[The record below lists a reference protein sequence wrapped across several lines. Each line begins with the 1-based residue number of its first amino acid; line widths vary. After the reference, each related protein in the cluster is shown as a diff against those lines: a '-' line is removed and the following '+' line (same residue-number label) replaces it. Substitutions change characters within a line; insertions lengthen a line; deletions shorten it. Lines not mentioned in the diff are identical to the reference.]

1 MYKAEFAYLS
11 PTMQHLASARE
22 PEDDLRIQ
30 EPQRMLR
37 PSIKR
42 KIVGIATG
50 MIFLAVITSVMSM
63 ALASRVGH
71 LLDELTNRY
80 IPAYGDLARVDIRSL
95 ERALTLRR
103 MIIAKMQTPPDE
115 ASAAAQLKAFGEKS
129 PEVQRE
135 AEAARNLIKAIIADP
150 STPSDD
156 VALTR
161 IDDRI
166 DTAVNDLRHRLDV
179 EIGQLHRQLEG
190 QNFTEVLSGLA
201 RVDSLYDEF
210 NQKMDLIRADM
221 LGQVHASAST
231 VIRNQQR
238 AIWISAIV
246 TAIAATLGFMF
257 AMLVGSGITRPVY
270 QLLEGT
276 REVEAGR
283 FDKSIPVTTRDE
295 IGQLSIAFNGMIE
308 RLRNNERIREI
319 FGKYIDPRVA
329 QDLLDQPA
337 VVATQGQRRV
347 MTVMFCDMKGFTT
360 LSEGVTPQGLVKVM
374 NRYLSM
380 MSEPIRSHR
389 GIIDKYIGD
398 AIMAYWG
405 APFVEEADQ
414 ARFACLAAIDMV
426 ERVDALRQELPELLG
441 VRSIPMECDIR
452 IGIATG
458 EALVGSIGSEF
469 MMSYTVMGDTVN
481 LASRLEVA
489 NKAYGTHC
497 LVTGATVAA
506 AKDAAVEVREID
518 RVVVLGQSQPQVI
531 FEIMGRTGELAS
543 NAMLLRTRYEEGLTA
558 YRAEHW
564 DEARAAFN
572 AGLAAV
578 PDDGP
583 STMLVKRIDDL
594 QKNGLPPNWDGS
606 WRLDSK

>member
-1 MYKAEFAYLS
+1 
-11 PTMQHLASARE
+11 
-22 PEDDLRIQ
+22 
-30 EPQRMLR
+30 MLR
-37 PSIKR
+37 SSIKR
-42 KIVGIATG
+42 KIVGIAAG
-50 MIFLAVITSVMSM
+50 MIILAVITSVLSM

-103 MIIAKMQTPPDE
+103 MIIAKMQTPSDE
-115 ASAAAQLKAFGEKS
+115 ASAAAHLKAFEEKG

-135 AEAARNLIKAIIADP
+135 AEAARKLIKAIIDDP
-150 STPSDD
+150 STPSND

-161 IDDRI
+161 VDDRI
-166 DTAVNDLRHRLDV
+166 DTAVNDLRHRLDE
-179 EIGQLHRQLEG
+179 EIGQLLRQLEG
-190 QNFTEVLSGLA
+190 QNFTEVLDGLA

-221 LGQVHASAST
+221 LGQVHESAST

-246 TAIAATLGFMF
+246 TAIAAALGFMF

-329 QDLLDQPA
+329 KDLLDQPA
-337 VVATQGQRRV
+337 AVATQGQRRV

-360 LSEGVTPQGLVKVM
+360 FSEGVTPQGLVKVM

-405 APFVEEADQ
+405 APFVDEADQ
-414 ARFACLAAIDMV
+414 ANFACLAAMDMV
-426 ERVDALRQELPELLG
+426 ERVGALRQELPELLG
-441 VRSIPMECDIR
+441 VRTIPMQCDIR

-481 LASRLEVA
+481 LASRLEAA
-489 NKAYGTHC
+489 NKVYGSHC
-497 LVTGATVAA
+497 LVSEATVAA
-506 AKDAAVEVREID
+506 AKDAAIEVREID

-531 FEIMGRTGELAS
+531 FEVMGRRGKIGTD
-543 NAMLLRTRYEEGLTA
+543 AMLLCTRYAEGLTA
-558 YRAEHW
+558 YRAERW

-578 PDDGP
+578 PGDGP
-583 STMLVKRIDDL
+583 SMMLVKRIDDL
-594 QKNGLPPNWDGS
+594 QKNGPPANWDGS
-606 WRLDSK
+606 WRLDRK